1 MPDSWTRNIIFMIRI
16 LSERSVQM
24 QQLDIYLNFIDKSL
38 LRYDKD
44 ILKILGLL
52 DLADK
57 DILTFNKKKKSYHKV
72 NIRVQ

>member
-1 MPDSWTRNIIFMIRI
+1 
-16 LSERSVQM
+16 M